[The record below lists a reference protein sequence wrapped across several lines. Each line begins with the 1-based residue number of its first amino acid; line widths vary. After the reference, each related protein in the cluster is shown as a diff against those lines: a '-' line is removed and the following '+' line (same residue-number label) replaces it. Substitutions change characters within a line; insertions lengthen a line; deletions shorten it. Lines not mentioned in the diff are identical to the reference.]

1 VAPSSYA
8 FGGPAPGD
16 GPNGRP
22 APAARALLPVAVAL
36 LLTAAHEARPDPDG
50 DHLIAHTRVAHG
62 QGTRQPTLR
71 ATKAAVEA
79 YVSPPN
85 VRCVT
90 ARRS

>member
-1 VAPSSYA
+1 MAPSSYA
-8 FGGPAPGD
+8 FGGPAPD
-16 GPNGRP
+16 EGPNGRP

-36 LLTAAHEARPDPDG
+36 LLTAAHEARPASYG
-50 DHLIAHTRVAHG
+50 DRLIAHTRVAHG
-62 QGTRQPTLR
+62 HGTRQPPPR

-79 YVSPPN
+79 YVSSPN

>member
-8 FGGPAPGD
+8 FGGPAPGE

-22 APAARALLPVAVAL
+22 APAARALL
-36 LLTAAHEARPDPDG
+36 LTAAHEARPAPYG
-50 DHLIAHTRVAHG
+50 DHLIAYTRVAHG
-62 QGTRQPTLR
+62 HGTRQPPPR

-79 YVSPPN
+79 YGSPPN